1 MNQLFR
7 FLAGH
12 AEAVLF
18 AAIFAEQIGLPLP
31 AVPILL
37 AAGALIADGVL
48 NPVAAVG
55 ITVVASVLADLIW
68 FYLGRRGG
76 GRLLRFFCKISL
88 CDSASFEKTERL
100 FAEHGMSAVTGAKFV
115 PWLGLLIPPMAGAFR
130 VSVGK
135 FLAFDALG
143 SLLYGMVYLGL
154 GFLFDSEINRVV
166 EFVRHFGLGT
176 AALISLLAAVFV
188 CHKHVLRR
196 KAATSAPATSSTSL
210 AAVPRA

>member
-7 FLAGH
+7 FLVGH

-31 AVPILL
+31 AIPILL
-37 AAGALIADGVL
+37 SAGALIADGVL
-48 NPVAAVG
+48 NPVTAVG

-115 PWLGLLIPPMAGAFR
+115 PWLGLLIPPLAGAFR
-130 VSVGK
+130 VNVGK
-135 FLAFDALG
+135 FMAFDAVG
-143 SLLYGMVYLGL
+143 SLLYGIVYLAL
-154 GFLFDSEINRVV
+154 GFLFDTEISRVL
-166 EFVRHFGLGT
+166 EFVRHFGIGT
-176 AALISLLAAVFV
+176 GVLISLLVAVFV
-188 CHKHVLRR
+188 CHKYVLRR
-196 KAATSAPATSSTSL
+196 KAATPAPTTSPPSL
-210 AAVPRA
+210 AAVPRV